1 MVLSADVL
9 ACAGMVA
16 GGFREHTGG
25 GGCSSDGDM
34 IEMRA
39 MT

>member
-1 MVLSADVL
+1 M
-9 ACAGMVA
+9 MMMA

-25 GGCSSDGDM
+25 GGCSGDEDM